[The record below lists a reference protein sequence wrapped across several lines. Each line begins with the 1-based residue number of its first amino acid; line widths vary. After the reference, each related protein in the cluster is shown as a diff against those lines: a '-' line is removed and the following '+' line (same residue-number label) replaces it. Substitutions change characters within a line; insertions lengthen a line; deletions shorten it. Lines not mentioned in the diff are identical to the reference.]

1 MKKRTTSAGLIALIC
16 YTILYYSGVPIV
28 IQGAAAALCCFC
40 VYELGEATGQMTK
53 EALFT
58 LVLLA
63 AGLLS
68 FWNAEE
74 EARIAAFCLGV
85 SLPFFTLLMVFQPRM
100 QLKNGWSF
108 VVLSVLVC
116 AQLRSIIA
124 LRALPFGIHLTMMCI
139 TECFATDV
147 FAYLVGSRYGKRKL
161 LPAVSPNKTL
171 LGSAAGMAAAVAF
184 CLLYALVLSK
194 LKAVSV
200 NYGLLLVYAVIANVL
215 AQFGDLSMSVV
226 KRITGIKD
234 FGTLI
239 PGHGGLL
246 DRFDSLIFVVPFT
259 LIFFWVTGG
268 FFC

>member
-1 MKKRTTSAGLIALIC
+1 
-16 YTILYYSGVPIV
+16 
-28 IQGAAAALCCFC
+28 
-40 VYELGEATGQMTK
+40 
-53 EALFT
+53 
-58 LVLLA
+58 
-63 AGLLS
+63 
-68 FWNAEE
+68 
-74 EARIAAFCLGV
+74 
-85 SLPFFTLLMVFQPRM
+85 
-100 QLKNGWSF
+100 
-108 VVLSVLVC
+108 
-116 AQLRSIIA
+116 
-124 LRALPFGIHLTMMCI
+124 
-139 TECFATDV
+139 
-147 FAYLVGSRYGKRKL
+147 
-161 LPAVSPNKTL
+161 
-171 LGSAAGMAAAVAF
+171 MAAAVAF

-259 LIFFWVTGG
+259 LIFFWVTEG

>member
-40 VYELGEATGQMTK
+40 VYELGEATGQMSK

-100 QLKNGWSF
+100 QLKMAG
-108 VVLSVLVC
+108 
-116 AQLRSIIA
+116 A
-124 LRALPFGIHLTMMCI
+124 L
-139 TECFATDV
+139 
-147 FAYLVGSRYGKRKL
+147 
-161 LPAVSPNKTL
+161 
-171 LGSAAGMAAAVAF
+171 
-184 CLLYALVLSK
+184 
-194 LKAVSV
+194 
-200 NYGLLLVYAVIANVL
+200 
-215 AQFGDLSMSVV
+215 
-226 KRITGIKD
+226 
-234 FGTLI
+234 
-239 PGHGGLL
+239 
-246 DRFDSLIFVVPFT
+246 
-259 LIFFWVTGG
+259 
-268 FFC
+268 

>member
-53 EALFT
+53 E
-58 LVLLA
+58 
-63 AGLLS
+63 
-68 FWNAEE
+68 EE

-108 VVLSVLVC
+108 VILSVLVC

-147 FAYLVGSRYGKRKL
+147 FAYLIGSRYGKRKL

>member
-1 MKKRTTSAGLIALIC
+1 
-16 YTILYYSGVPIV
+16 
-28 IQGAAAALCCFC
+28 
-40 VYELGEATGQMTK
+40 
-53 EALFT
+53 
-58 LVLLA
+58 
-63 AGLLS
+63 
-68 FWNAEE
+68 
-74 EARIAAFCLGV
+74 
-85 SLPFFTLLMVFQPRM
+85 
-100 QLKNGWSF
+100 
-108 VVLSVLVC
+108 
-116 AQLRSIIA
+116 
-124 LRALPFGIHLTMMCI
+124 
-139 TECFATDV
+139 
-147 FAYLVGSRYGKRKL
+147 
-161 LPAVSPNKTL
+161 
-171 LGSAAGMAAAVAF
+171 MAAAVAF

>member
-1 MKKRTTSAGLIALIC
+1 
-16 YTILYYSGVPIV
+16 
-28 IQGAAAALCCFC
+28 
-40 VYELGEATGQMTK
+40 
-53 EALFT
+53 
-58 LVLLA
+58 
-63 AGLLS
+63 
-68 FWNAEE
+68 
-74 EARIAAFCLGV
+74 
-85 SLPFFTLLMVFQPRM
+85 MVFQPRM

-108 VVLSVLVC
+108 VILSVLVC

-147 FAYLVGSRYGKRKL
+147 FAYLIGSRYGKRKL

>member
-1 MKKRTTSAGLIALIC
+1 MKKRTISAGLIALIC
-16 YTILYYSGVPIV
+16 YSILYYSGIPIV

-40 VYELGEATGQMTK
+40 VYELADATGQIKK

-63 AGLLS
+63 AGVLS

-74 EARIAAFCLGV
+74 EAEIASICLGV
-85 SLPFFTLLMVFQPRM
+85 SLPFFTLLMVFQPKM
-100 QLKNGWSF
+100 QMKNGISF

-116 AQLRSIIA
+116 TQLRSIIA
-124 LRALPFGIHLTMMCI
+124 LRALPFGIHLTMICI

-147 FAYLVGSRYGKRKL
+147 FAYLIGSKYGKRKL

-171 LGSAAGMAAAVAF
+171 LGSVAGMTAAVAF
-184 CLLYALVLSK
+184 CLVYALVLSK
-194 LKAVSV
+194 LQGVTVS
-200 NYGLLLVYAVIANVL
+200 YGLLILYAVIANVL

-246 DRFDSLIFVVPFT
+246 DRFDSLIFVIPFT

>member
-1 MKKRTTSAGLIALIC
+1 MINL
-16 YTILYYSGVPIV
+16 LYWLLAIIMFGVLVMLHELGHFLAARATGVPVAEFAI
-28 IQGAAAALCCFC
+28 GFGPKLFSR
-40 VYELGEATGQMTK
+40 TGK
-53 EALFT
+53 
-58 LVLLA
+58 
-63 AGLLS
+63 
-68 FWNAEE
+68 
-74 EARIAAFCLGV
+74 
-85 SLPFFTLLMVFQPRM
+85 
-100 QLKNGWSF
+100 KNGVIFS
-108 VVLSVLVC
+108 
-116 AQLRSIIA
+116 

-147 FAYLVGSRYGKRKL
+147 FAYLIGSRYGKRKL

>member
-1 MKKRTTSAGLIALIC
+1 MKKRTISAGLIALIC
-16 YTILYYSGVPIV
+16 YSILYYSGIPIV

-40 VYELGEATGQMTK
+40 VYELADATGQIKK

-63 AGLLS
+63 AGVLS

-74 EARIAAFCLGV
+74 EAEIASICLGV
-85 SLPFFTLLMVFQPRM
+85 SLPFFTLLMVFQPKM
-100 QLKNGWSF
+100 QMKNGISF

-116 AQLRSIIA
+116 TQLRSIIA
-124 LRALPFGIHLTMMCI
+124 LRALPFGIHLTMICI

-147 FAYLVGSRYGKRKL
+147 FAYLIGSKYGKRKL

-171 LGSAAGMAAAVAF
+171 LGSVAGMTAAVAF
-184 CLLYALVLSK
+184 CLVYALVLSK
-194 LKAVSV
+194 LQGVTVS
-200 NYGLLLVYAVIANVL
+200 YGLLILYAIIANVL

-246 DRFDSLIFVVPFT
+246 DRFDSLIFVIPFT